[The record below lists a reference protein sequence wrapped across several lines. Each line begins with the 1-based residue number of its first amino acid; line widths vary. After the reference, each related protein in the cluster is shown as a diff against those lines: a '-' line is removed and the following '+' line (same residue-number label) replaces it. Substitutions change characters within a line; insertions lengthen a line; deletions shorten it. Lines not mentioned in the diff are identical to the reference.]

1 MKFHIIKNVT
11 LRAWSFSIHLID
23 SVGVETLRKKLGA
36 RVRQLRRDAGITQ
49 EDFAASCGFA
59 RSYMS
64 RVERGTSNL
73 SLDGIERL
81 AIAFNIPVGELFK
94 GL

>member
-1 MKFHIIKNVT
+1 M
-11 LRAWSFSIHLID
+11 
-23 SVGVETLRKKLGA
+23 ETLRKSFGE
-36 RVRQLRRDAGITQ
+36 RVRQLRNEARVSQ
-49 EDFAASCGFA
+49 EDFADRCGFA

-64 RVERGTSNL
+64 RIERGTSNL

-81 AIAFNIPVGELFK
+81 AAAFGISVGELFK

>member
-1 MKFHIIKNVT
+1 LLESISVKT
-11 LRAWSFSIHLID
+11 LRQSFGD
-23 SVGVETLRKKLGA
+23 
-36 RVRQLRRDAGITQ
+36 RVRQLRRDGGISQ
-49 EDFAASCGFA
+49 EDFADACGFA

-64 RVERGTSNL
+64 RIERGTSNL

-81 AIAFNIPVGELFK
+81 AVAFGITVEELFK

>member
-1 MKFHIIKNVT
+1 MAFQCT
-11 LRAWSFSIHLID
+11 LAESG
-23 SVGVETLRKKLGA
+23 GVETLRKSFGA
-36 RVRQLRRDAGITQ
+36 RVVALRKSTGMSQEELDAV
-49 EDFAASCGFA
+49 CGFA

-73 SLDGIERL
+73 SLDAIERL
-81 AIAFNIPVGELFK
+81 ASGLKITVSKLFE

>member
-1 MKFHIIKNVT
+1 VVDQCT
-11 LRAWSFSIHLID
+11 LPD
-23 SVGVETLRKKLGA
+23 SGGVETLRKSLGA
-36 RVRQLRRDAGITQ
+36 RVRELRRDAGVSQ

-64 RVERGTSNL
+64 RIERGTSNL

-81 AIAFNIPVGELFK
+81 AMALGISVGELFD

>member
-1 MKFHIIKNVT
+1 MN
-11 LRAWSFSIHLID
+11 
-23 SVGVETLRKKLGA
+23 TLRKSLGA
-36 RVRQLRRDAGITQ
+36 RVRQLRREAGVSQ
-49 EDFAASCGFA
+49 EDFADACGFA

-64 RVERGTSNL
+64 RIERGTSNL

-81 AIAFNIPVGELFK
+81 AVAFEISVGELFR

>member
-1 MKFHIIKNVT
+1 
-11 LRAWSFSIHLID
+11 
-23 SVGVETLRKKLGA
+23 VETLRQSFGERA
-36 RVRQLRRDAGITQ
+36 RQLRRDAGISQ
-49 EDFAASCGFA
+49 EDFADACGFA

-64 RVERGTSNL
+64 RIERGTSNL

-81 AIAFNIPVGELFK
+81 AVAFDMTIEELFK